1 MTRKVKVVEAN
12 IFYTDGES
20 VKKETAT
27 ILKTRGIKAREEEAK
42 RAMKEVTGANV
53 NILKV
58 VELNEK
64 EISCTLAD
72 DKFFETV
79 KEFGSMKEVEE
90 VEGGKE
96 E

>member
-42 RAMKEVTGANV
+42 RVMKEVTDANV
-53 NILKV
+53 EILKV

-64 EISCTLAD
+64 EISCKLAD
-72 DKFFETV
+72 DKFFEVV
-79 KEFGSMKEVEE
+79 KEFGSIEEVDE
-90 VEGGKE
+90 VEGSE
-96 E
+96 EE